1 MNHAIAALLLGEITW
16 ERAYVLEIVKKETVD
31 INMYRRRS
39 TYGNFHAEFSPRVN
53 EEECQT
59 TRNPFPELL
68 RVRAKIFK
76 KVLNGIILGND
87 QIIIR
92 SSIQFSF

>member
-1 MNHAIAALLLGEITW
+1 ML
-16 ERAYVLEIVKKETVD
+16 
-31 INMYRRRS
+31 S
-39 TYGNFHAEFSPRVN
+39 FPPRVN